1 MAADTGTT
9 AMVWTLVEPG
19 VAITAAC
26 LVTMRPLLRT
36 LNFRGFESDSAAQST
51 PLTLRNDISS
61 GGHWSTISSRG
72 ERKKSFSMTAIDRL
86 KTRHMVQ
93 EEGLVADSASEV
105 IILDG
110 IRRTVQVRVEHDRA
124 SQVGPG

>member
-1 MAADTGTT
+1 
-9 AMVWTLVEPG
+9 MVWTLVEPG
-19 VAITAAC
+19 VAIIAAC

-36 LNFRGFESDSAAQST
+36 LNLRGFESDPAAQNT

-72 ERKKSFSMTAIDRL
+72 EHQKSFSMTAIDRL